1 MPLQPVQRTSVAG
14 AVFDQLSD
22 EIVSGRL
29 APGESLPPERELTE
43 RLGVNRQAV
52 REALQRLDQLGL
64 VEIRHGGSTRVR
76 DFRQAGGPELLVLL
90 LLGQDGTL
98 DAGVVRSIFEL
109 RAAVAADAA
118 RLCAA
123 RAVPATVDGLE
134 AAADAIADAESDAD
148 RLAASERFWT
158 LVIEG
163 ADNVAYRLLH
173 NSLERVYA
181 PIRDEVAVLIGGE
194 LSDAA
199 GHRKVAAAI
208 AKGQERGAE
217 VAARRVLALGTAAV
231 VAAMTAGVKDVSR

>member
-90 LLGQDGTL
+90 LLGTDGTL

-123 RAVPATVDGLE
+123 RAVPTTVEALE
-134 AAADAIADAESDAD
+134 TAADAIEDAASDVD
-148 RLAASERFWT
+148 RLAATERFWG
-158 LVIEG
+158 LVIDG

-173 NSLERVYA
+173 NSLERVYE
-181 PIRDEVAVLIGGE
+181 PIRDQVASLIADE
-194 LSDAA
+194 LSDIS

-217 VAARRVLALGTAAV
+217 VAARKVLAQGAAAV
-231 VAAMTAGVKDVSR
+231 VAAMAADMRES

>member
-29 APGESLPPERELTE
+29 APGEALPPERELTE

-76 DFRQAGGPELLVLL
+76 DFRQGGGPELLVLL
-90 LLGQDGTL
+90 LLGTDGTL

-123 RAVPATVDGLE
+123 RAVPATVAALE
-134 AAADAIADAESDAD
+134 AAADAIADAPTDAD
-148 RLAASERFWT
+148 RLAASERFWA
-158 LVIEG
+158 LVIDG

-173 NSLERVYA
+173 NSLERIYE
-181 PIRDEVAVLIGGE
+181 PIRDEVASLIAGE
-194 LSDAA
+194 LADAA
-199 GHRKVAAAI
+199 GHRKVAASI
-208 AKGQERGAE
+208 GKGQERGAE
-217 VAARRVLALGTAAV
+217 LAARKVLALGTAAV
-231 VAAMTAGVKDVSR
+231 VAAMTERA